1 VPHFCDGTVSYVFV
15 RVLFAAMARHFRPWP
30 ITHFLFSIRA
40 DVPPV
45 PEHGITRWRAEI
57 QDF

>member
-1 VPHFCDGTVSYVFV
+1 LRRWRDILAHSRKLASY
-15 RVLFAAMARHFRPWP
+15 
-30 ITHFLFSIRA
+30 FSIRA